1 MKYSFTGETKVLF
14 GVTLKRIKRDDTGE
28 VGGWIEKD
36 ANLSVSGNAWVS
48 GNAQVFGDALVSGN
62 AQVFGNAQVSGDARV
77 FGNAQVSGDARVF
90 GAISIMTGVY
100 LAVAVA
106 CLGHA
111 DGYGK
116 ALCNKDGVAYIGA
129 GCRWFTLAEA
139 LRHWDNKP
147 DRIETM
153 CLMQSA
159 IYLAGYHGL
168 AFE

>member
-1 MKYSFTGETKVLF
+1 MKFSFTGETKMFF

-28 VGGWIEKD
+28 VGGWIEKET
-36 ANLSVSGNAWVS
+36 NLSVSGNAWVS
-48 GNAQVFGDALVSGN
+48 GNAQVY
-62 AQVFGNAQVSGDARV
+62 GDARV
-77 FGNAQVSGDARVF
+77 Y

-100 LAVAVA
+100 MAIAVA

-116 ALCNKDGVAYIGA
+116 SLCNKDGVAYIGA

-147 DRIETM
+147 DRVETM

-159 IYLAGYHGL
+159 IFLAGYHGL